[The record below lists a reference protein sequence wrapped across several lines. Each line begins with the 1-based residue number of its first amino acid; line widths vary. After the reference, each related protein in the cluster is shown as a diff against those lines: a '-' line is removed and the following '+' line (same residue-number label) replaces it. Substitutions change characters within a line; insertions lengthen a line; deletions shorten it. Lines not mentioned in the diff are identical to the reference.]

1 MNLNPRAVPRELNL
15 FPRGRL
21 KATRG
26 IFEKSKPK
34 ATSEAKGLATD
45 VAKGLPEENFKG
57 GLQSTLKA
65 HIEFSRNRPRAQIHL
80 ATPSACPQIVP
91 GLPSY
96 KMCQI
101 IHQQNLDGVL
111 CNIML
116 ESRKEGDIW
125 MDFTQMM
132 EECQYKDLL

>member
-1 MNLNPRAVPRELNL
+1 MPSARPSAKNPWCLRPLGFLAL
-15 FPRGRL
+15 
-21 KATRG
+21 
-26 IFEKSKPK
+26 
-34 ATSEAKGLATD
+34 GLASD
-45 VAKGLPEENFKG
+45 VALGLLSENPPG
-57 GLQSTLKA
+57 GLQSTPREK
-65 HIEFSRNRPRAQIHL
+65 IEFSRDRPRVQIHL

-132 EECQYKDLL
+132 EECQYKD

>member
-1 MNLNPRAVPRELNL
+1 MR
-15 FPRGRL
+15 FSSG
-21 KATRG
+21 
-26 IFEKSKPK
+26 KPL
-34 ATSEAKGLATD
+34 ATSAARPLAKNPQRLQPLGFFSSGLASD
-45 VAKGLPEENFKG
+45 VALGLLLENPSG
-57 GLQSTLKA
+57 GLQSTPRAK
-65 HIEFSRNRPRAQIHL
+65 IEFSRDRPRAKIHL
-80 ATPSACPQIVP
+80 ATPSACPHIVP
-91 GLPSY
+91 GVTSY

-111 CNIML
+111 CNITL